1 MPKVEITDSK
11 GLVQKTGSGF
21 ESQKHPKSVLTLGSS
36 VSLWTFAA
44 ANGAGADYT
53 GGKFFVLNG
62 KTKKYQLHF
71 SSVAG
76 AAQDTPTK
84 LDGHQLVA
92 IGNFAADATAT
103 QVGAAVAAA
112 VGAGPGNGIAELTA
126 LNNSGAVTIASVSA
140 QKAAA
145 DDTIGNMSSSEITAL
160 SILDSG
166 AGDDTAGVALRPGA
180 VNIIKSPD
188 FGASHTAVNNDGT
201 ESGDNAK
208 FTLGDGDYQGQETT
222 IVRAVPASTNA
233 LGIQIVVLSHL
244 RHLDGGD
251 VVDNEELTLQA
262 HDQADGCPIFKCIW
276 DGTAWMS
283 LMGVAEAQ
291 MGWSGTT
298 SGA

>member
-21 ESQKHPKSVLTLGSS
+21 ESSKHPKSVLTLGSS

-44 ANGAGADYT
+44 ADGGGVDYT
-53 GGKFFVLNG
+53 GGKFFVVHG
-62 KTKKYQLHF
+62 KTAKYQVYF
-71 SSVAG
+71 SSVGG
-76 AAQDTPTK
+76 AAQTTPTQ
-84 LDGHQLVA
+84 LSGHELVSIA
-92 IGNFAADATAT
+92 NIASDANATA
-103 QVGAAVAAA
+103 VGAAVAAA
-112 VGAGPGNGIAELTA
+112 VGAGSGNGISELTA
-126 LNNSGAVTIASVSA
+126 LNNAGAVTIASVSA

-145 DDTIGNMSSSEITAL
+145 DDTRGNLSSTDITAL

-201 ESGDNAK
+201 GSGDNAK
-208 FTLGDGDYQGQETT
+208 LTLGDGDYQGQETT
-222 IVRAVPASTNA
+222 IVRAVPGSTTA
-233 LGIQIVVLSHL
+233 LGVLVVTLSHL

-251 VVDNEELTLQA
+251 VVDNEDLTLQA
-262 HDQADGCPIFKCIW
+262 HAQADGSPLFKCIW

-283 LMGVAEAQ
+283 LMGVAEAH

-298 SGA
+298 AS